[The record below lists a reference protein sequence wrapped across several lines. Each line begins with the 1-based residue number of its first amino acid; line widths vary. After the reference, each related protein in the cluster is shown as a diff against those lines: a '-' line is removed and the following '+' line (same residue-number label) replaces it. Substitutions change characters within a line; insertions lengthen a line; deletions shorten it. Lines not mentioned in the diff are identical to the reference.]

1 MGERRLR
8 ERRHAGVMLLDA
20 VPSPMERRAGRYRAQ
35 LLVSG
40 RARAALHSFLSVW
53 LSDIEGLRRA
63 RTVRW
68 SVDVDPQEMY

>member
-1 MGERRLR
+1 
-8 ERRHAGVMLLDA
+8 
-20 VPSPMERRAGRYRAQ
+20 MERRAGRYRAP

-40 RARAALHSFLSVW
+40 RGRAALPSFLSVW
-53 LSDIEGLRRA
+53 VSDIEGLRRA